1 MGKIISLTTED
12 LKKDLLTIA
21 DASKKYAEFV
31 QKNIDSSEDITYKA
45 YLPFIALI
53 DICDE
58 DELVE
63 AVGRYIVVNQ
73 VLLENDGCLK
83 SIKNTLENLIKA
95 MDNMELVKIEKESL
109 S

>member
-1 MGKIISLTTED
+1 MAKIISLTTED

-58 DELVE
+58 SNDELVE
-63 AVGRYIVVNQ
+63 AVGRYVVTKQ

-95 MDNMELVKIEKESL
+95 MDNMELVKVESL